1 MNRIRIIMADDNPE
15 ICSYFAGILSKE
27 PDMEL
32 VGSASSG
39 AEAVRLARETKP
51 DIVLMDIQME
61 TRVAG
66 ITASRQILA
75 ELPAVKVI
83 ILTILEDDD
92 LLFQAYCA
100 GVIDYIIKTDPVEQ
114 ILTSVRNAY
123 QNQLILRPQYAEKI
137 IDELKR
143 VKEEQHSLLY
153 SLTILTRLSN
163 SEFEVLKSL
172 YQGMNARQISEERF
186 VALGTVKT
194 QIHSILT
201 KFGQKSVSDVI
212 RQLREIPFED
222 IAASIGGTKVKQ

>member
-15 ICSYFAGILSKE
+15 IRSYFSGLLSQE

-39 AEAVRLARETKP
+39 AEAVRLAREKKP

-75 ELPAVKVI
+75 ELPETKVI

-100 GVIDYIIKTDPVEQ
+100 GVIDYIIKTDAVSQ

-123 QNQLILRPQYAEKI
+123 RNQLILRPQYAEKI

-172 YQGMNARQISEERF
+172 YQGMNARRISEERF
-186 VALGTVKT
+186 VSLGTVKT
-194 QIHSILT
+194 QIHSILK
-201 KFGQKSVSDVI
+201 KFGLKSVSEVVRLLHD
-212 RQLREIPFED
+212 IPFED
-222 IAASIGGTKVKQ
+222 IAASMNRRAE